1 MDILPLKTKNE
12 FINDSE
18 YIKYCKK
25 RYTQR
30 CNYEYRL
37 RQKYNI
43 SIGDQILGY
52 CRMSPRIQLG

>member
-1 MDILPLKTKNE
+1 MEILPKKNRDE
-12 FINDSE
+12 FKNDSE

-25 RYTQR
+25 RYIQK

-43 SIGDQILGY
+43 SIGDL
-52 CRMSPRIQLG
+52 CSLLSN

>member
-1 MDILPLKTKNE
+1 MDILPLKYRKD

-18 YIKYCKK
+18 YRKYCKK

-43 SIGDQILGY
+43 SIGDL
-52 CRMSPRIQLG
+52 CLLLSN